1 MNLELLKLLFV
12 CFSASA
18 LAQYES
24 FNGEFESAPAP
35 EVTAELP
42 HADASDIQNF
52 QAQIAYAN
60 NLLQSVIAAF
70 DADYTSR
77 AGELTSTYVDY
88 ELVQDTQ
95 NPVQSVH
102 YGLIDSDTDALHYAK
117 FGQGFR
123 TAGIDNHS
131 MYGVEVVFK
140 TADQMPS
147 IASSLAGRVLL
158 LLAVAEDGKPIK
170 FDNTTAIDGY
180 RCLLKTQYASSLP
193 SSGFGLDA
201 DDYVFSDID
210 SNALGNPGQNSD
222 VTPSNFFATTHN
234 AEHYGLF
241 SNCDELSVAN
251 NAS

>member
-1 MNLELLKLLFV
+1 MYLELLKLLFV

-18 LAQYES
+18 LAQYEP
-24 FNGEFESAPAP
+24 FNGEFESTPAP

-42 HADASDIQNF
+42 HADASDVQNF
-52 QAQIAYAN
+52 QTQIAYAN

-70 DADYTSR
+70 HADYTSR

-140 TADQMPS
+140 TARQMPG
-147 IASSLAGRVLL
+147 IAPSLAGRALI
-158 LLAVAEDGKPIK
+158 LLAVGEDGKPVT
-170 FDNTTAIDGY
+170 FDNITAISGY
-180 RCLLKTQYASSLP
+180 RCLLKTQFASSLN
-193 SSGFGLDA
+193 STGFELDT

-210 SNALGNPGQNSD
+210 SNAQGYPGQNNG
-222 VTPSNFFATTHN
+222 VLPGNFFATTHN

-241 SNCDELSVAN
+241 SNCDELSVTN